1 MNSQKALDFLSSVDE
16 LDRITFILDHFDTII
31 SCEFI
36 EFLKGQLEFAEKEL
50 NGAGYFSKVFEEED
64 AVLLTIM
71 QKEMKIQANKTRKV
85 WNSVLTVSSGLLD
98 IDQFDILSDINSFE
112 KPEIRE
118 NKNPDYNIYLSPTKA
133 EPLDTRCN

>member
-1 MNSQKALDFLSSVDE
+1 MNSQRALDFLSSVDE

-64 AVLLTIM
+64 AVLLSIM
-71 QKEMKIQANKTRKV
+71 QKEMKIQAYKTRKV

-98 IDQFDILSDINSFE
+98 IDQFDILSDLNNFA
-112 KPEIRE
+112 KPRM
-118 NKNPDYNIYLSPTKA
+118 KDLVNPDYNIFISPPKSEQLNTSLS
-133 EPLDTRCN
+133 